1 MSAILVGFQQY
12 EAELLSLVRYQLMV
26 AGQQSA
32 QMAPLSSLALG
43 SMQDAVESMLSLV
56 VEHEHVVISNRN
68 DFLQLFDA
76 VAATVAGDPP
86 ISGYRPG
93 AAAMNLARVNFKH
106 HGNQAEASTIAR
118 HLGNSTDLVAT
129 LTDRVFGVRLDSISL
144 LLFIRDDETRQHL
157 EDAQTNL
164 NAGKLE
170 DAMTELK
177 LAFDRLIHDYEQR
190 KAWHPGKSLFSTK
203 PSFAPSQHSMRDH
216 GKDMER
222 VVEWLE
228 SLDGWVKMLALGVD
242 MRRYA
247 HFEAHTPVV
256 HHMMDGGVH
265 VVWREGSDV
274 TDEVFARCFKFV
286 VDTALAFAEDDF
298 DFDAWA
304 ARQAARP
311 AEDIE

>member
-12 EAELLSLVRYQLMV
+12 EAERLSLVRYQLMV

-177 LAFDRLIHDYEQR
+177 LAFDRLIHDYEQL
-190 KAWHPGKSLFSTK
+190 ASPICIELTAEVLVGI
-203 PSFAPSQHSMRDH
+203 
-216 GKDMER
+216 ER
-222 VVEWLE
+222 NVVLE
-228 SLDGWVKMLALGVD
+228 QRFQKVQERGLACVPLLRHKQKNWKKLCWVL
-242 MRRYA
+242 
-247 HFEAHTPVV
+247 
-256 HHMMDGGVH
+256 
-265 VVWREGSDV
+265 S
-274 TDEVFARCFKFV
+274 C
-286 VDTALAFAEDDF
+286 
-298 DFDAWA
+298 
-304 ARQAARP
+304 
-311 AEDIE
+311 